1 MYVSLLSPPHPPFRE
16 KNLTQPNF
24 VTSICLDKKNSIEN
38 ILLSSKNNGSRRTT
52 SQYRKPEITYVET
65 DMAPV

>member
-1 MYVSLLSPPHPPFRE
+1 MSHCFSPHPPFRE

-24 VTSICLDKKNSIEN
+24 VTLIHLDKKNIREN